1 MRDRC
6 LIVTGTV
13 VLNVVPARYDDSAIR
28 RQQYLRVLS
37 FYSETLD
44 DPIYF
49 LENSSYDFSRDD
61 DFQRLFY
68 EREIELVKFPVS
80 HEVERGK
87 GFQEFEMIDEA
98 VKSLS
103 RQYHSFIKVSGR
115 YQYLNIKKLTDFGC
129 QGLVIDM
136 VRRFKVA
143 ITSIFYT
150 TFAFYQENL
159 ADLYLEAHDSRGQ
172 WIERRLYKRLKS
184 EGFRRHVQLFPTSPA
199 LRIPCSSRESKI
211 DTARGKLMYRIR
223 NIERIILRRFA
234 VNELYL

>member
-1 MRDRC
+1 MPN
-6 LIVTGTV
+6 V
-13 VLNVVPARYDDSAIR
+13 VLARYDDPAIR
-28 RQQYLRVLS
+28 RQQYLRALS
-37 FYSETLD
+37 FYSETQD

-61 DFQRLFY
+61 DFQRLFH
-68 EREIELVKFPVS
+68 ERGIELVKFPVS

-103 RQYHSFIKVSGR
+103 RQYYSFIKVSGR
-115 YQYLNIKKLTDFGC
+115 YQYLNIKKLTDFRC
-129 QGLVIDM
+129 EGLIIDM
-136 VRRFKVA
+136 LRRFKVA

-150 TFAFYQENL
+150 TFAFYQEDL
-159 ADLYLEAHDSRGQ
+159 VDLYLEVDDSRGQ

-184 EGFRRHVQLFPTSPA
+184 EGFHRYVQLFPTSPA
-199 LRIPCSSRESKI
+199 LRIPYSRRESEI
-211 DTARGKLMYRIR
+211 DTTRGKLKYHIR

>member
-1 MRDRC
+1 M
-6 LIVTGTV
+6 ITGTV
-13 VLNVVPARYDDSAIR
+13 VLNVVPARYDDPAIR

-61 DFQRLFY
+61 DFQRLFD
-68 EREIELVKFPVS
+68 ERGIKLVRFPVS

-87 GFQEFEMIDEA
+87 GFQEFGMIDKA
-98 VKSLS
+98 AKSLS
-103 RQYHSFIKVSGR
+103 RQYYSFIKVSGR
-115 YQYLNIKKLTDFGC
+115 YQYLNIKELTDFRC
-129 QGLVIDM
+129 EGLIIDM
-136 VRRFKVA
+136 SRRFKVA

-159 ADLYLEAHDSRGQ
+159 ADLYLEADDSRGQ

-184 EGFRRHVQLFPTSPA
+184 ENFRRYVQLFSTSPV

-211 DTARGKLMYRIR
+211 DTTRGNLMYRIR

-234 VNELYL
+234 VNELCL

>member
-1 MRDRC
+1 MQ
-6 LIVTGTV
+6 
-13 VLNVVPARYDDSAIR
+13 NVALVRHEDPAIR

-37 FYSETLD
+37 FYSEILD

-61 DFQRLFY
+61 DFQRLFDK
-68 EREIELVKFPVS
+68 RGIELVKFPVS

-87 GFQEFEMIDEA
+87 GFQEFGMIDEV

-103 RQYHSFIKVSGR
+103 RQYYSFIKVSGR
-115 YQYLNIKKLTDFGC
+115 YQYLNIKKLTDFRCG
-129 QGLVIDM
+129 GLIIDM
-136 VRRFKVA
+136 SRRFKVA

-159 ADLYLEAHDSRGQ
+159 ADLYLEADDSQGQ

-184 EGFRRHVQLFPTSPA
+184 EGFRRYVQLFPMSPA
-199 LRIPCSSRESKI
+199 LRIPNSSSESEI
-211 DTARGKLMYRIR
+211 DTLRGKLMYGIR
-223 NIERIILRRFA
+223 NIERIILREFS